1 MIKNINSKKRL
12 DILLFERGLCPSRER
27 AKTTIM
33 SGMVYL
39 NGQKSCKPG
48 LEVSDDS
55 LIEVREDPI
64 GFVSRGG
71 LKLKKALCE
80 FGVDPSGRS
89 VIDCGA
95 STGGFTDCL
104 LKHGAEH
111 VWAID
116 VGYGQLAWTLR
127 NDPRVTCIERFNIRN
142 LTKEHITMP
151 ADLAVIDLSFISLK
165 TVLPTVFA
173 ALEDV
178 CEAICLVKPQFEAT
192 RELVGKN
199 GVVRDPAVHLDILE
213 GFVDFSDENGIHVKQ
228 ITFSP
233 IKGPKGNIEFLAH
246 LVRSER
252 ASFSD
257 GNIFDSLK
265 KIVDNAHLSLKGR

>member
-1 MIKNINSKKRL
+1 MPKKRL

-33 SGMVYL
+33 SGLVYVD
-39 NGQKSCKPG
+39 GQKSSKPG
-48 LEVSDDS
+48 LEVREDS
-55 LIEVREDPI
+55 MLEVREDPI

-71 LKLKKALCE
+71 LKLKKALDE
-80 FGVDPSGRS
+80 FGVDPSGRNAL
-89 VIDCGA
+89 DCGA

-104 LKHGAEH
+104 LQRGAKH

-127 NDPRVTCIERFNIRN
+127 NDARVTCIERFNVRN
-142 LTKEHITMP
+142 LTKEHIGRP
-151 ADLAVIDLSFISLK
+151 VDLAVIDVSFISLK
-165 TVLPTVFA
+165 IILPVVFDA
-173 ALEDV
+173 MEEA

-199 GVVRDPAVHLDILE
+199 GVIRDPAVHFDILRD
-213 GFVDFSDENGIHVKQ
+213 FVEHTVGNDISVKQ

-246 LVRSER
+246 LIRPGKCPSISYDHIKEIVR
-252 ASFSD
+252 
-257 GNIFDSLK
+257 
-265 KIVDNAHLSLKGR
+265 NAHSELKGQEQ